1 VIDLH
6 ASLCYLGVLIC
17 DKSFVFGD
25 NRSMVDSATI
35 LHSKLHKPCNALSFN
50 HVHEAI
56 AAKHISMY
64 HLSDEFNPAD
74 ILTKH
79 WGYPQVWRLLQPLL
93 FYQGDTTELFHD

>member
-6 ASLCYLGVLIC
+6 TSLRYLGVPIC

-25 NRSMVDSATI
+25 NKCMLDSATI
-35 LHSKLHKPCNALSFN
+35 PHSKLHKRHNALSF
-50 HVHEAI
+50 HHACEAI
-56 AAKHISMY
+56 AAKYTSMY
-64 HLSDEFNPAD
+64 HLSGEFNAAD

-93 FYQGDTTELFHD
+93 FYQGNTAELFDD